1 MEVLKFSEMRLKK
14 DKVVFQLPIH
24 KIRSNPYQ
32 PRKYFNR
39 AALEE
44 LADSIR
50 AYGILQPITVRKMS
64 GGAYELVAGERR
76 LRAAELAGLE
86 TIPAILMQVS
96 DSDSAV
102 MAFIEN
108 IQRQNL
114 SFLEEAE
121 GYRNMMEDYGLTQEE
136 LADRAELSKGFIS
149 QLERNL
155 TSPSIATLTDILQ
168 CLGTTLGEF
177 FNETP
182 EEQVVFGKADY
193 FEKYDA
199 ELKNEIRWIIP
210 NAQKNMME
218 PILITLE
225 AGGSTYPDNPHEG
238 EEFGYVL
245 QGSISIHI
253 GSKTYRAKKG
263 ESFYF
268 TPDKKHYLTSRHGA
282 SLIWVSTPPS
292 F

>member
-1 MEVLKFSEMRLKK
+1 MDIGSKLKEIRTLK
-14 DKVVFQLPIH
+14 
-24 KIRSNPYQ
+24 
-32 PRKYFNR
+32 
-39 AALEE
+39 
-44 LADSIR
+44 
-50 AYGILQPITVRKMS
+50 
-64 GGAYELVAGERR
+64 
-76 LRAAELAGLE
+76 
-86 TIPAILMQVS
+86 
-96 DSDSAV
+96 
-102 MAFIEN
+102 
-108 IQRQNL
+108 
-114 SFLEEAE
+114 
-121 GYRNMMEDYGLTQEE
+121 GLTQEE

-238 EEFGYVL
+238 EEFGFVL
-245 QGSISIHI
+245 EGKIRLFI
-253 GSKTYRAKKG
+253 GNKSYELKKG
-263 ESFYF
+263 DSFYF
-268 TPDKKHYLTSRHGA
+268 KSEKVHFLKNVGA
-282 SLIWVSTPPS
+282 KTAKILWVSSPPN

>member
-1 MEVLKFSEMRLKK
+1 MDIGSKLKEIRTLK
-14 DKVVFQLPIH
+14 
-24 KIRSNPYQ
+24 
-32 PRKYFNR
+32 
-39 AALEE
+39 
-44 LADSIR
+44 
-50 AYGILQPITVRKMS
+50 
-64 GGAYELVAGERR
+64 
-76 LRAAELAGLE
+76 
-86 TIPAILMQVS
+86 
-96 DSDSAV
+96 
-102 MAFIEN
+102 
-108 IQRQNL
+108 
-114 SFLEEAE
+114 
-121 GYRNMMEDYGLTQEE
+121 GLTQEE

-199 ELKNEIRWIIP
+199 ELKNDRYELVNDFLPRIEVTVLPEEKGAEITEFLPLDENIAVQNLP
-210 NAQKNMME
+210 
-218 PILITLE
+218 LE

-245 QGSISIHI
+245 QGSICIHL
-253 GSKTYRAKKG
+253 GNKTYRAKKG

>member
-1 MEVLKFSEMRLKK
+1 
-14 DKVVFQLPIH
+14 
-24 KIRSNPYQ
+24 
-32 PRKYFNR
+32 
-39 AALEE
+39 
-44 LADSIR
+44 
-50 AYGILQPITVRKMS
+50 
-64 GGAYELVAGERR
+64 
-76 LRAAELAGLE
+76 
-86 TIPAILMQVS
+86 
-96 DSDSAV
+96 
-102 MAFIEN
+102 
-108 IQRQNL
+108 
-114 SFLEEAE
+114 
-121 GYRNMMEDYGLTQEE
+121 MMEDYGLTQEE

-253 GSKTYRAKKG
+253 GSKTVLKCLPSNIGKALRQFKNRILVTTTGHADIPKSFAPVKYRTG
-263 ESFYF
+263 
-268 TPDKKHYLTSRHGA
+268 RG
-282 SLIWVSTPPS
+282 
-292 F
+292 